1 MRKRMWL
8 TVLLVVLL
16 LVIGVSAVQAQTTVK
31 GAIRGTVYNDTNAD
45 GVCGDG
51 DPTLASIPIDFT
63 PDGGQTISLITG
75 ADGTYGLASVTL
87 ATWRVTVKPPAGWV
101 ATSQSTITVVLSTEQ
116 PVAENVNFCL
126 AQTTTGT
133 TPPTTLPESG
143 ASAPPILLITAVLGV
158 ALLLAGTGLIVRDL
172 RATG

>member
-1 MRKRMWL
+1 MRKRIWL
-8 TVLLVVLL
+8 TVMLVVLL
-16 LVIGVSAVQAQTTVK
+16 LAIGVTAVQAQEVK

-51 DPTLASIPIDFT
+51 DPTLASIPIDFA

-87 ATWRVTVKPPAGWV
+87 ATWRVTVKPSAGWV
-101 ATSQSTITVVLSTEQ
+101 ATSQSTIVVVLSTEQ

-126 AQTTTGT
+126 ATSTTGSV
-133 TPPTTLPESG
+133 PPTTLPESG
-143 ASAPPILLITAVLGV
+143 ASTPPVLLIAAVMGV
-158 ALLLAGTGLIVRDL
+158 ALLVAGTVLIVRDQ
-172 RATG
+172 RTAG